1 MIIEPLD
8 PFRSNGFAFGLVL
21 ALLFLLL
28 LATVCYGTVNP
39 TEKEREE
46 EL

>member
-8 PFRSNGFAFGLVL
+8 PFRANGFAFGLVL

-28 LATVCYGTVNP
+28 LATVCYGTVTP
-39 TEKEREE
+39 TEKEHEQK
-46 EL
+46 